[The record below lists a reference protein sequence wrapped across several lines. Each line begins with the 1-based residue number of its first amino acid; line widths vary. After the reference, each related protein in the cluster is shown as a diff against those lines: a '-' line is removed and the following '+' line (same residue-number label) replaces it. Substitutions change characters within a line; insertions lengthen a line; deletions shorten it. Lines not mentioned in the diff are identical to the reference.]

1 MDAFSEDED
10 SIPKIAVSSADVMVV
25 RFYDKLSVWRHWEDV
40 WISYL
45 AVGDP
50 YYGVESLEYTGLV
63 SIYLGQLEGSA
74 YNLTFYTV
82 LGSWLLLGPCPRI
95 IQKCQVS

>member
-1 MDAFSEDED
+1 
-10 SIPKIAVSSADVMVV
+10 MVV
-25 RFYDKLSVWRHWEDV
+25 RFYDELLAWRHLEGDK

-82 LGSWLLLGPCPRI
+82 LGS
-95 IQKCQVS
+95 